1 MIRTLAS
8 YIIFFILVIFL
19 TTWRNLLIFK
29 DRSSYLKRLL
39 YQDEINSG
47 DLFLIGYKKPGNIL
61 GDSLLKVNFNHI
73 AISVWEDSNLYIIE
87 YANYFNKEQGLLK
100 IPYERWKRYNK
111 NTTVLKNKIN
121 FEEDQIANKI
131 LKFYNENKE
140 KLKTFEGGW
149 KPDWY
154 RFLYKKNKYTD
165 LDFKNQ
171 TTCTEIM
178 AYLLS
183 EIGLVRKNRALS
195 DYHQSDF
202 INLKGFNLVKKV
214 SYSEPHLVKF
224 C

>member
-1 MIRTLAS
+1 MIRTLVS
-8 YIIFFILVIFL
+8 YVIFFVLVIFL

-29 DRSSYLKRLL
+29 DRGSYLKRLL
-39 YQDEINSG
+39 YQDEIKSG
-47 DLFLIGYKKPGNIL
+47 DLFLVGYKKPGNIL

-73 AISVWEDSNLYIIE
+73 AISVWEDSNLYMIE

-165 LDFKNQ
+165 LDFKKQ

-183 EIGLVRKNRALS
+183 EIGLVRKNKALS

-202 INLKGFNLVKKV
+202 INLKGFDLVKKV